1 VVEEERFMN
10 RDQVLHQEDQEEE
23 EADTMMD
30 SLILVLELAELL
42 DKVILEE
49 MEQREVDHQ
58 LEVEVEE
65 KHQEVEVD
73 QRGALVDQVDQ
84 V

>member
-1 VVEEERFMN
+1 M
-10 RDQVLHQEDQEEE
+10 L
-23 EADTMMD
+23 DT
-30 SLILVLELAELL
+30 LILGLELVELL

-49 MEQREVDHQ
+49 MDQREVDHQ

-65 KHQEVEVD
+65 KHQEVEMD

>member
-10 RDQVLHQEDQEEE
+10 QDQVLHQEDQEEE

-30 SLILVLELAELL
+30 SLILVLELVELL

>member
-1 VVEEERFMN
+1 M
-10 RDQVLHQEDQEEE
+10 L
-23 EADTMMD
+23 DT
-30 SLILVLELAELL
+30 LILVLELAELL

-49 MEQREVDHQ
+49 MDQREVDHQ

-65 KHQEVEVD
+65 KHQEVEMD
-73 QRGALVDQVDQ
+73 QREALVAQVDQ